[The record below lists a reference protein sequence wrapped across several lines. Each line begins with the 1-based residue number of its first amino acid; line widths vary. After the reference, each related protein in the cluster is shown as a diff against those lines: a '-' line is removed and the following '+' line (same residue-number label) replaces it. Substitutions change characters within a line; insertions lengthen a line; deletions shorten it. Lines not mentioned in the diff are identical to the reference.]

1 MSKIGINKVQKL
13 TAVKQTIEYLKQYIL
28 RTNEHELKKLPSE
41 TKLAAEMGVSRVTVR
56 EALTVLE
63 NEGFITRSQGS
74 STIITT
80 FARKL
85 TGIIDSSGELSNFI
99 KESGYQANVDN
110 ITYSWEKCDKKT
122 AEYLKIEPGDEILMV
137 KKRFL
142 ADHAPAV
149 YCINRIAKKHLQAN
163 RFGEDD
169 LGQNIF
175 TYLEETSHVHF
186 SHDFM
191 ELIPTLADEE
201 LGKML
206 HLPINTPLLRLDITK
221 YTDEGIPI
229 MFNSEYY
236 VHDLIKFTACRTL
249 SNI

>member
-1 MSKIGINKVQKL
+1 M
-13 TAVKQTIEYLKQYIL
+13 
-28 RTNEHELKKLPSE
+28 
-41 TKLAAEMGVSRVTVR
+41 
-56 EALTVLE
+56 
-63 NEGFITRSQGS
+63 
-74 STIITT
+74 
-80 FARKL
+80 
-85 TGIIDSSGELSNFI
+85 
-99 KESGYQANVDN
+99 
-110 ITYSWEKCDKKT
+110 
-122 AEYLKIEPGDEILMV
+122 
-137 KKRFL
+137 
-142 ADHAPAV
+142 
-149 YCINRIAKKHLQAN
+149 QAN
-163 RFGEDD
+163 RFGADD

>member
-1 MSKIGINKVQKL
+1 MTKIGINKVQKQ
-13 TAVKQTIEYLKQYIL
+13 TAVKQTIEYLKQYIFN
-28 RTNEHELKKLPSE
+28 TNEHELTKLPSE
-41 TKLAAEMGVSRVTVR
+41 TKLASEMGVSRVTVR

-85 TGIIDSSGELSNFI
+85 TGIIDSSGELSKFI
-99 KESGYQANVDN
+99 RESGYEANVDN
-110 ITYSWEKCDKKT
+110 ITYSWEICDEKT
-122 AEYLKIEPGDEILMV
+122 AEYLKLEPGEEILIV

-142 ADHAPAV
+142 ADQAPAV
-149 YCINRIAKKHLQAN
+149 YCINRIAKKHLQTN
-163 RFGEDD
+163 DFKEND
-169 LGQNIF
+169 LGPNIF
-175 TYLEETSHVHF
+175 TYLEETGNLHF

-191 ELIPTLADEE
+191 ELIPTLTTSE
-201 LGKML
+201 LGEML
-206 HLPINTPLLRLDITK
+206 HLPINTALLRLDITK
-221 YTDEGIPI
+221 YTDEGMPI

-249 SNI
+249 SNL